1 MINAVNKIIR
11 YVYQTKDRPLIFRR
25 EKKPKGI
32 TVFTDSSH
40 ATEYDL
46 LSRHGYLVFYGRNLI
61 GYGSKKSTI
70 ACASSST
77 AELDALK
84 VGEEV
89 GALFGQQVKEIT
101 GSDISLCF
109 YIDSQ
114 PVLDWLQ
121 QDYWKGK
128 KYFGLRVEYLKQEM
142 RHMNLNIQKIN
153 GKFNPADILTKPVP
167 GSLFKKLL
175 VLMFEGYVSK
185 EQLTEETKRI

>member
-1 MINAVNKIIR
+1 MGRLSYIRTHGRPDIEFAVGKIARYVLYPHKKVINAVNKIIR

-25 EKKPKGI
+25 EKKPRGI

-61 GYGSKKSTI
+61 GYGSRKSTI

-77 AELDALK
+77 AELDTLK

-101 GSDISLCF
+101 GSDISLYF
-109 YIDSQ
+109 YICQKMKHCFTFIIYNDVQ
-114 PVLDWLQ
+114 
-121 QDYWKGK
+121 Y
-128 KYFGLRVEYLKQEM
+128 
-142 RHMNLNIQKIN
+142 NISSLCHLPKRKEEQTE
-153 GKFNPADILTKPVP
+153 LTDAPS
-167 GSLFKKLL
+167 GDRS
-175 VLMFEGYVSK
+175 
-185 EQLTEETKRI
+185 R